1 MAEHPVGQFP
11 AFRFFAHADAQ
22 TRMAAAYED
31 RARWNRMALTNVA
44 KAGIFAA
51 DRSITEYAEKIW
63 RLKRLDG
70 REGRT

>member
-1 MAEHPVGQFP
+1 
-11 AFRFFAHADAQ
+11 
-22 TRMAAAYED
+22 
-31 RARWNRMALTNVA
+31 MALTNVA

-63 RLKRLDG
+63 HLKRLDG